1 MGKGRLDA
9 AFLLLR
15 ELSEPNAD
23 PVRFAPDHLAAMR
36 GAVRQKDQR
45 EAIGD
50 AERAGDVQ
58 SCAGLG
64 PIANNAVDCTAAEL
78 DRSSLQKAMT

>member
-45 EAIGD
+45 KRSGMPTALVTSKAAPVSD
-50 AERAGDVQ
+50 QLRTTQ
-58 SCAGLG
+58 S
-64 PIANNAVDCTAAEL
+64 IAPPPNSIAPAF
-78 DRSSLQKAMT
+78 RRR